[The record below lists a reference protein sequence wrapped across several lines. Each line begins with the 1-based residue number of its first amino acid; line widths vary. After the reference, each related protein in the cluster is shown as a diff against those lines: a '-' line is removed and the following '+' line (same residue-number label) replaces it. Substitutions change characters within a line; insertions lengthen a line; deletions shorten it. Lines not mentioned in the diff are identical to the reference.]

1 MTQKQLVTN
10 ILDDVEKKKI
20 KAEMRHGEFEFY
32 RNDIVLGYV
41 EALNQVA
48 STIRYN
54 FLLAASQE
62 DANTKP
68 LIKEAVTVSKPE
80 LESIPEYPIG
90 GPSDNT

>member
-32 RNDIVLGYV
+32 RDDIVLGYV
-41 EALNQVA
+41 EAMNQVA

-62 DANTKP
+62 DEKTPPA
-68 LIKEAVTVSKPE
+68 KEVGMVSKPE
-80 LESIPEYPIG
+80 LDSNPEYPMG
-90 GPSDNT
+90 GSK